1 MLNRVL
7 TALALAGLAAL
18 VVRELPAIKRE
29 LKILRM

>member
-7 TALALAGLAAL
+7 AALALAGLVAL

>member
-1 MLNRVL
+1 MLSRLLAV
-7 TALALAGLAAL
+7 LALAGLVAV

>member
-7 TALALAGLAAL
+7 AALALVGLAAL